1 LHISSRGIL
10 KNKVFLV
17 PLALLMVLL
26 VTSYLILSQPRI
38 SLGGKVKE
46 IIVHYQ
52 DGETLTLN
60 SSSPGF
66 EKLLASIEDVLSHL
80 YGLAVCVFTKQHVES
95 VKNEST
101 YVEVVLDKPYNLT
114 YITQNGVYHE
124 YTDRLVIILQAKD
137 KSEEGRVY
145 NTVGGE
151 YWGCFAIFP
160 TWPWFQNLLNT
171 VIELRK

>member
-1 LHISSRGIL
+1 MDPRSIL
-10 KNKVFLV
+10 KSKVFLIS
-17 PLALLMVLL
+17 LSLIMALLVI
-26 VTSYLILSQPRI
+26 SYLVLSQPRV
-38 SLGGKVKE
+38 SLGGKVRE

-52 DGETLTLN
+52 DGEALTLN

-66 EKLLASIEDVLSHL
+66 EKLLALIEDVLSHL
-80 YGLAVCVFTKQHVES
+80 YGLTRCVFTKQDVEL

-124 YTDRLVIILQAKD
+124 YTDRLVIILQARD

-145 NTVGGE
+145 TTVGGE
-151 YWGCFAIFP
+151 YWGCFGIFP

>member
-1 LHISSRGIL
+1 MGSRSIL
-10 KNKVFLV
+10 KSKVFLIS
-17 PLALLMVLL
+17 LSLLMVLL
-26 VTSYLILSQPRI
+26 VISYLVLSQPRV

-52 DGETLTLN
+52 DGEALTLN
-60 SSSPGF
+60 PSSPRF
-66 EKLLASIEDVLSHL
+66 VKLLTSIEDVLSHL
-80 YGLAVCVFTKQHVES
+80 YGLARCVFTKQHVELL
-95 VKNEST
+95 KNEST

-114 YITQNGVYHE
+114 YITQNGVYYE

-137 KSEEGRVY
+137 ESEEGRVY
-145 NTVGGE
+145 TTVGGE
-151 YWGCFAIFP
+151 YWGCFGIFP

>member
-1 LHISSRGIL
+1 
-10 KNKVFLV
+10 
-17 PLALLMVLL
+17 MVLL
-26 VTSYLILSQPRI
+26 VISYLVLSQPRV

-66 EKLLASIEDVLSHL
+66 EKLLTSIEDVLSHL
-80 YGLAVCVFTKQHVES
+80 YGLAVCVFTKQHVEL
-95 VKNEST
+95 VKSEST

-114 YITQNGVYHE
+114 YITQNGVYYE

-145 NTVGGE
+145 STVSGE
-151 YWGCFAIFP
+151 YWGCFRIFP

>member
-1 LHISSRGIL
+1 MGPRSIL
-10 KNKVFLV
+10 KSKVFLIS
-17 PLALLMVLL
+17 LSLLMVLI
-26 VTSYLILSQPRI
+26 VTSYLILSQPRV

-60 SSSPGF
+60 PSSPRF
-66 EKLLASIEDVLSHL
+66 VKLLASIEDVLSHL
-80 YGLAVCVFTKQHVES
+80 YGLMRCVFTKQDVEL
-95 VKNEST
+95 VKNGST

-114 YITQNGVYHE
+114 YITQNGMVYYE
-124 YTDRLVIILQAKD
+124 YTGRLVIILQARD

-145 NTVGGE
+145 RTVSGE
-151 YWGCFAIFP
+151 YWGCFDIDP
-160 TWPWFQNLLNT
+160 TSSWFQNLLNT